1 MSTCKYEID
10 VERWFDGEPA
20 SLSNVE
26 EHIKECASCAQ
37 SLELLNITRQ
47 GVQSLSSS
55 QEIGDAQIPAFLE
68 GVHEGIQSGP
78 SKAGHRNRWAFL
90 SLAAA
95 AIIVTVSGISVIP
108 SGPEIVEAETEIESV
123 TTDIEGATTELF
135 HTDNDTPTAWVN
147 MPDGDLW

>member
-1 MSTCKYEID
+1 MSTCKYEIE
-10 VERWFDGEPA
+10 VERWFDGEPT

-37 SLELLNITRQ
+37 FLELLKITRQ
-47 GVQSLSSS
+47 GVESISSS

-68 GVHEGIQSGP
+68 RIHEGIDSGARVNQR
-78 SKAGHRNRWAFL
+78 SRWAFL

-95 AIIVTVSGISVIP
+95 AIIVTVSSISILP
-108 SGPEIVEAETEIESV
+108 SGPEMVEAETEIESV

>member
-1 MSTCKYEID
+1 MSTCKYEIEI
-10 VERWFDGEPA
+10 ERWFDGEST

-26 EHIKECASCAQ
+26 AHIEECTSCAQ
-37 SLELLNITRQ
+37 TLELLKLTRQ
-47 GVQSLSSS
+47 GVEALSSS

-68 GVHEGIQSGP
+68 GIHTGIGSG
-78 SKAGHRNRWAFL
+78 STVAHRSRWAFL

-95 AIIVTVSGISVIP
+95 AIIVTMASISVIP
-108 SGPEIVEAETEIESV
+108 SGPETVKAETEIESV

-147 MPDGDLW
+147 IPDGDLW